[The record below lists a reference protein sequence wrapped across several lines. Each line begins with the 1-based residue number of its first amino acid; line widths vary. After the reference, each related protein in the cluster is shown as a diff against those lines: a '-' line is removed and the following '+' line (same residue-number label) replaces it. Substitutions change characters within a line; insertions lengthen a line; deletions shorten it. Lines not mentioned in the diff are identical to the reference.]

1 MDDASPRFAGPARAS
16 AAGLVVALLAIL
28 LTACGLQIPSDP
40 NGTLDRVKGGILRV
54 GVSVS
59 GQLAAGV
66 DGRFSGSEVDLVE
79 GFARAQDATVE
90 WTAGSEETLVTL
102 LESGDLDVVIGGM
115 TDETPWSEKAGITR
129 GYPGIPFSDGRALVM
144 LVPLGENRMLSTLE
158 EYLDGQ
164 AGR

>member
-1 MDDASPRFAGPARAS
+1 MDDASPRLAGSARAA
-16 AAGLVVALLAIL
+16 AAGLVVALLAVL

-40 NGTLDRVKGGILRV
+40 NGTLDHVRGGMLRV

-59 GQLAAGV
+59 GQLAAEV
-66 DGRFSGSEVDLVE
+66 DGRFRGSEVDLVV
-79 GFARAQDATVE
+79 GFARAQGATVE

-115 TDETPWSEKAGITR
+115 TDQTPWSDRAGITR
-129 GYPGIPFSDGRALVM
+129 AYPGIPYSEGRALVM

-164 AGR
+164 VGR